1 LKGVLA
7 IIEKNIITMPV
18 KIEACVSEFV
28 GTFFLVLTVG
38 FNVLQHTALAPI
50 SIGAVLMSMVFAT
63 GKVSGGHFN
72 PAVTLGVFLRDKID
86 FPSATA
92 YVVSQLAGG
101 CLAGCVYMLVLGA
114 TFTVAPGLGYS
125 LSSAMM
131 AELLFSTVLVFVVL
145 SVATTAQDDG
155 NWYYGL
161 AIGFTVMAAAFAIG
175 SISGCSLNP
184 AVTFGV
190 MFSHFVHTGEFLL
203 SRLLVYTVTPL
214 VGALFAVLL
223 FWIIRR
229 AEFEV
234 QIPSADDPR
243 DIEYLV
249 ESIEAKKFPNG
260 NDLLASK
267 SAAGNDPLGA
277 LTSSGTMSGTFQFP
291 WRRGLD

>member
-1 LKGVLA
+1 MKH
-7 IIEKNIITMPV
+7 KPV
-18 KIEACVSEFV
+18 KIEACFSEFV
-28 GTFFLVLTVG
+28 GTFFLVLTIG
-38 FNVLQHTALAPI
+38 YNVLQHTALAPV
-50 SIGAVLMSMVFAT
+50 SIGAMLMAMIFAT

-72 PAVTLGVFLRDKID
+72 PAVTFGVFLRDKID
-86 FPSATA
+86 FPSAAA

-101 CLAGCVYMLVLGA
+101 CLAGCIYMLVLGA
-114 TFTVAPGLGYS
+114 TFTLGPGVGYS
-125 LSSAMM
+125 LSSAML
-131 AELLFSTVLVFVVL
+131 AEMLFSTALVFVVL

-161 AIGFTVMAAAFAIG
+161 AIGFSVMAAAFAIG
-175 SISGCSLNP
+175 PISGCSLNP

-203 SRLLVYTVTPL
+203 SRWLVYTVSPL

-234 QIPSADDPR
+234 QVPSADDPR

-249 ESIEAKKFPNG
+249 ESLEPRNFAKSPAKT
-260 NDLLASK
+260 S
-267 SAAGNDPLGA
+267 AGNDPS
-277 LTSSGTMSGTFQFP
+277 SSGTMSGTFQFP
-291 WRRGLD
+291 WR